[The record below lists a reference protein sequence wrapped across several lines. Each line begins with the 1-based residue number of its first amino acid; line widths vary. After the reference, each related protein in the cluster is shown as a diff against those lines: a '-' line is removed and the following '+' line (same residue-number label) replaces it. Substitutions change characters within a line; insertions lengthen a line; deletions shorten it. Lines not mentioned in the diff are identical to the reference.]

1 MRIGILTSGGD
12 CPGINATIRGVCKT
26 AINYYGMEVI
36 GIHSGFQGLLTKDV
50 ESFTDKSLSGLLNL
64 GGTMLGT
71 SREKPFK
78 KGGVVSDV
86 DKPALILRN
95 IREMGLDC
103 VVCIG
108 GNGTQKTA
116 AKFAAMGVNID
127 STASS
132 HKRVMV
138 IEVMGH
144 KAGWIALYSGMA
156 GGGDVILVPEIPYS
170 IKNIGN
176 TILERLKKGKPY
188 SIVVVA
194 EGIQTD
200 GRKRAAEYIA
210 QEIEYE
216 TGIETRETVL
226 GYIQR
231 GGSPTPFD
239 RNLSTRMGGHATEL
253 IANGKFGR
261 MVALKGDGI
270 SSVPLA
276 EVAGKLKLVTED
288 HDLVIQ
294 GRRMGICFG

>member
-1 MRIGILTSGGD
+1 
-12 CPGINATIRGVCKT
+12 
-26 AINYYGMEVI
+26 
-36 GIHSGFQGLLTKDV
+36 
-50 ESFTDKSLSGLLNL
+50 
-64 GGTMLGT
+64 
-71 SREKPFK
+71 
-78 KGGVVSDV
+78 
-86 DKPALILRN
+86 
-95 IREMGLDC
+95 
-103 VVCIG
+103 
-108 GNGTQKTA
+108 
-116 AKFAAMGVNID
+116 
-127 STASS
+127 
-132 HKRVMV
+132 MV

-156 GGGDVILVPEIPYS
+156 GGGDVILVPEIPYT

-231 GGSPTPFD
+231 GGSPTPYD

-253 IANGKFGR
+253 IANGEFGR
-261 MVALKGDGI
+261 MVALKGDTI
-270 SSVPLA
+270 ASIPLE
-276 EVAGKLKLVTED
+276 EVAGKLKLVSED